1 MQQASW
7 ELSKDDAEKNTI
19 LESARVWV
27 MQICHKLR
35 TKRTFEALQSV
46 SVRICVD
53 VCSPACSLWPHGLIC
68 GESTLH
74 CVHARLPAESIW
86 IGMRKNRSVGWRERL
101 SSKTRTRVLKPL
113 QPLSAFILHLLC
125 SYASRQWQ
133 YHRLRHVITAAVW
146 RLVLGV
152 WV

>member
-1 MQQASW
+1 
-7 ELSKDDAEKNTI
+7 
-19 LESARVWV
+19 

-133 YHRLRHVITAAVW
+133 YHRLRHVITLDPWLCLVPLKSIHDPEAV
-146 RLVLGV
+146 LIACFISPAPFK
-152 WV
+152 